1 MQTST
6 ALTFRQTKEYSLTDS
21 ATWNPH
27 VGTEALFLMVTTFA
41 KASDDLSDRPHFCQ
55 LVCVVGVD
63 FFFFFLMRTVLHP
76 RICWCWCW
84 CWCVGVRWAGGA
96 TFSLAKV
103 SFLLLI
109 LRRVLRLLPGPKPT
123 RPVCSVADQ
132 ILTADTEY
140 SSSTWER

>member
-63 FFFFFLMRTVLHP
+63 FFFFF
-76 RICWCWCW
+76 
-84 CWCVGVRWAGGA
+84 
-96 TFSLAKV
+96 
-103 SFLLLI
+103 
-109 LRRVLRLLPGPKPT
+109 
-123 RPVCSVADQ
+123 
-132 ILTADTEY
+132 
-140 SSSTWER
+140 